1 MGGAPLFC
9 KGDYH
14 AYNEDIFVG
23 FTMYDSPSENKMF
36 STIEN
41 RREWITSVIEDESK
55 TDWNI
60 LIAEDTEYER
70 AEISAGR
77 ASLKIWNNYLPF
89 LLPNDLVIP
98 IYFLLS
104 NCFT

>member
-1 MGGAPLFC
+1 
-9 KGDYH
+9 
-14 AYNEDIFVG
+14 
-23 FTMYDSPSENKMF
+23 MYDSPSENKMF
-36 STIEN
+36 SSLEN

>member
-1 MGGAPLFC
+1 
-9 KGDYH
+9 
-14 AYNEDIFVG
+14 
-23 FTMYDSPSENKMF
+23 MYDSPSENKMF
-36 STIEN
+36 SSIEN
-41 RREWITSVIEDESK
+41 RREWITSDIEDESK

>member
-1 MGGAPLFC
+1 
-9 KGDYH
+9 
-14 AYNEDIFVG
+14 
-23 FTMYDSPSENKMF
+23 MYDSPSENKMF
-36 STIEN
+36 SSIEN

>member
-1 MGGAPLFC
+1 
-9 KGDYH
+9 
-14 AYNEDIFVG
+14 
-23 FTMYDSPSENKMF
+23 MYDSPSENKMF

>member
-1 MGGAPLFC
+1 
-9 KGDYH
+9 
-14 AYNEDIFVG
+14 
-23 FTMYDSPSENKMF
+23 MYDSPSENKMF
-36 STIEN
+36 SSIEN

-104 NCFT
+104 N